1 MCKTGTNLQMAQ
13 ISKYCVPYV
22 SDFGFKMYI
31 MVCDN
36 LTTFTDF
43 TMILFKK
50 TFLPRN
56 MIILY
61 KLVSQI
67 LYVAK

>member
-1 MCKTGTNLQMAQ
+1 MCKTDTNLQMAQ

-36 LTTFTDF
+36 HTVFTNF

-50 TFLPRN
+50 LFIQAT
-56 MIILY
+56 
-61 KLVSQI
+61 
-67 LYVAK
+67 